1 VVLFSR
7 LESAKHIVIE
17 CTNNTFCNGSALYT
31 YILTMHKKVSFV
43 QLEEI
48 DRKFSFLPW
57 YDKLR
62 KNVPSSADYAVTLSE
77 DSLYKSFC
85 LHNIKINKKMATSLY
100 AGYLKESRKLLNP
113 NIDGT
118 FFAYMSELIALGAE
132 YKSCRESL
140 LLSDSLSSFRLKAF
154 MFHSMQLIDNATT
167 ALFMLREND
176 LQSSGATL
184 EEAIEVSK
192 EALMIVHVQ
201 KVCLYDEQNKLIY
214 MQEEI

>member
-1 VVLFSR
+1 VVSFSKI
-7 LESAKHIVIE
+7 ESAKHIVIE
-17 CTNNTFCNGSALYT
+17 CTNDTVCNGSALYT
-31 YILTMHKKVSFV
+31 YILTLHKKVSFV
-43 QLEEI
+43 QLEAI

-62 KNVPSSADYAVTLSE
+62 KNVPSSADYTVRLTK

-85 LHNIKINKKMATSLY
+85 IHNIKINKKMATSLY
-100 AGYLKESRKLLNP
+100 AGYLREFRKLVYSNL
-113 NIDGT
+113 DGT
-118 FFAYMSELIALGAE
+118 FFACMSELIALGAE

-154 MFHSMQLIDNATT
+154 MFHSMQLIENATT
-167 ALFMLREND
+167 ALFVLRESD
-176 LQSSGATL
+176 LQASGATL
-184 EEAIEVSK
+184 DDAIEISK

-201 KVCLYDEQNKLIY
+201 KVCLHDEQNKLIY